1 MSEQRTDWI
10 AFVPQLPAQLWL
22 LAAAAF
28 VNFLG
33 YMVTPF
39 LVLYLTE
46 VANFSIESAGVLLTC
61 FGFAG
66 IAGTWSGGRLSD
78 RIGAQNVLVL
88 SFLISD
94 GDSREKWRT
103 KRRVYGLLP
112 DCSVGCRFGC
122 SFDRNIHLCAAVSV
136 GTVGLL
142 HDIDPGFRVSA
153 LAI

>member
-61 FGFAG
+61 FGFGG

-88 SFLISD
+88 SFLISGGAMAVIPAISSTD
-94 GDSREKWRT
+94 YRGNIDRPCLCQRGFSA
-103 KRRVYGLLP
+103 GL
-112 DCSVGCRFGC
+112 
-122 SFDRNIHLCAAVSV
+122 
-136 GTVGLL
+136 
-142 HDIDPGFRVSA
+142 
-153 LAI
+153 